1 MNCRI
6 DIQRSL
12 QCTPGTHG
20 EEQGFKLGFGDGQVE
35 EEDCMRNFEKF
46 VTIWMNSGDI
56 ILSEISQ
63 MHKKTNII

>member
-1 MNCRI
+1 M
-6 DIQRSL
+6 
-12 QCTPGTHG
+12 
-20 EEQGFKLGFGDGQVE
+20 GFGDGQVE

-63 MHKKTNII
+63 MHKKTQII